1 MSEFPNTRIQEP
13 PPRLKTFAATGRTL
27 AAYLAGAAL
36 LSWAAFNW
44 YTTIQ
49 RIVSCY
55 LPLPFMDYWRVIDN
69 YAQYKALDPAFLWQQ
84 HNEHRII
91 FPEIVF
97 ALDMVMAHGCEI
109 VSLVASFLCY
119 FSLWVVIAWTLL
131 SDSKASRTS
140 RLAAVLLA
148 AVVLG
153 WKSSASALARPFL
166 LQWTLMQLSALL
178 SLAFLT
184 VAKTKASSKRYL
196 SLTITAA
203 VIATYSSG
211 NGMLLWPV
219 LIAAAFV
226 ISLTRR
232 QIVALAASGAV
243 SVGCYFIGYHF
254 LSELRVA
261 NFFLHP
267 LYSLGFIGAYL
278 SMPFGAIKSPMFG
291 AYLGLIMLAVTILLF
306 IYAARTDLL
315 SSRTAVVLFG
325 SCAFAVLTAI
335 MTAAGRMNPSDPRF
349 TNAEPARYL
358 TVPLANWAIF
368 IALCLWVAGRRRWR
382 ALSPPVLAVF
392 FALLIA
398 LVIVKLRW
406 HIYLSN
412 QSFADIQEAM
422 LSVENGLNAPL
433 LIRRFFPDPHFVNQ
447 HLPEMKEN
455 RLSIYY
461 EPLGRWLG
469 EPVSRFGMVGVEPA
483 AGRIAKACTV
493 PSGIEVF
500 GWADEGGK
508 SPGYRWIV
516 FTNETGKI
524 AGFGER
530 FPAGVPSDVVRL
542 KIPHRLSWVG
552 FINLRVPGGA
562 YRTYIVDGGSKNL
575 VPLPGFLSGS
585 GIESCSSFV
594 A

>member
-1 MSEFPNTRIQEP
+1 MSEFPSTGIQEP
-13 PPRLKTFAATGRTL
+13 PPRLKAFAATGRAL

-55 LPLPFMDYWRVIDN
+55 LPLPFMDYWRVIEN

-84 HNEHRII
+84 HNEHRIV

-97 ALDMVMAHGCEI
+97 ALDMLTAHGREI
-109 VSLVASFLCY
+109 VSLLASFLCY

-140 RLAAVLLA
+140 RVAAVLLA
-148 AVVLG
+148 GIVIG

-166 LQWTLMQLSALL
+166 LQWTMTQLAALL

-196 SLTITAA
+196 CLTITAA

-211 NGMLLWPV
+211 NGMFLWPV
-219 LIAAAFV
+219 LIAAAFML
-226 ISLTRR
+226 SLARR
-232 QIVALAASGAV
+232 QVVALAASGVV
-243 SVGCYFIGYHF
+243 SVGCYFIGYRF
-254 LSELRVA
+254 LNEGPATNVLA
-261 NFFLHP
+261 HP
-267 LYSLGFIGAYL
+267 LYALEFAGAYL
-278 SMPFGAIKSPMFG
+278 SMPFGAIKSPIFG
-291 AYLGLIMLAVTILLF
+291 AYLGLTMLAATIFLF
-306 IYAARTDLL
+306 IYAARTHLL
-315 SSRTAVVLFG
+315 QSRTAVVLFG
-325 SCAFAVLTAI
+325 FYAFTVLTAI
-335 MTAAGRMNPSDPRF
+335 ITAAGRMNPSDPRF
-349 TNAEPARYL
+349 TNAEAARYL

-368 IALCLWVAGRRRWR
+368 ISLCLWVAGRKRWKIF
-382 ALSPPVLAVF
+382 LPSVLTVF
-392 FALLIA
+392 FLLLIA
-398 LVIVKLRW
+398 LICFKLRW
-406 HIYLSN
+406 HIHLSN

-433 LIRRFFPDPHFVNQ
+433 LIRRFFPDPHFVNEY
-447 HLPEMKEN
+447 LPEMKQN

-461 EPLGRWLG
+461 DPLGRWLG
-469 EPVSRFGMVGVEPA
+469 QPVSRFGAVGAEPV
-483 AGRIAKACTV
+483 AGTIAKACTV

-500 GWADEGGK
+500 GWADEGEK
-508 SPGYRWIV
+508 SAGYRWIV
-516 FTNETGKI
+516 FTNEAGKI

-530 FPAGVPSDVVRL
+530 FPAGVPSDVGGL

-552 FINLRVPGGA
+552 FINLRIPGGA
-562 YRTYIVDGGSKNL
+562 YRAYVVERDSKNL
-575 VPLPGFLSGS
+575 APLQGPLVGS
-585 GIESCSSFV
+585 EAESCPTGV